1 VRRALI
7 FALAAVALLG
17 GCGNER
23 TPRPDIGQI
32 VDPGTF
38 RDVKYAELGISIKAP
53 NRWRLFGGDAPQV
66 ATIASGDAQIAIWRY
81 QRAEPL
87 PVDRAQLKAA
97 RQALVAQVE
106 GRDKTFELTS
116 SRIVIKPGL
125 RGVELIGQ
133 GTNEGER
140 RSVRSL
146 HAYKDGYEVVVD
158 AFAPPRDFARVDKG
172 TFGPVSRSL
181 RLRSP
186 KS

>member
-1 VRRALI
+1 MRRAPIL
-7 FALAAVALLG
+7 ALAVILLA

-32 VDPGTF
+32 VAPGTF
-38 RDVKYAELGISIKAP
+38 RDVRYADLGLSIKAP
-53 NRWRLFGGDAPQV
+53 NRWRLFAADAPPQV

-81 QRAEPL
+81 QRSEPL

-97 RQALVAQVE
+97 REALVAQVE

-116 SRIVIKPGL
+116 SRLVIKPGL

-133 GTNEGER
+133 GSNQGER

-146 HAYKDGYEVVVD
+146 HAYANGYEVVVD
-158 AFAPPRDFARVDKG
+158 AFAPPRDFARVDKE

-181 RLRSP
+181 RLRAP
-186 KS
+186 KP